1 MDINL
6 LDEIN
11 EYKKQLKEK
20 EKLALEK
27 AEEILGDSFEIEK
40 SLGFLEWKKTKPS
53 IIMPPSI
60 IIPPSIIMPPIKIK
74 PKLKKK

>member
-1 MDINL
+1 MNVNL
-6 LDEIN
+6 LN

-40 SLGFLEWKKTKPS
+40 SIGFINWKNTLQNSPLPNS
-53 IIMPPSI
+53 PL
-60 IIPPSIIMPPIKIK
+60 PIKFK
-74 PKLKKK
+74 PKSKKI

>member
-1 MDINL
+1 MNVNL
-6 LDEIN
+6 LN

-40 SLGFLEWKKTKPS
+40 SIGFINWKKTLQNSPLQNS
-53 IIMPPSI
+53 PLQSSPL
-60 IIPPSIIMPPIKIK
+60 PIKFK
-74 PKLKKK
+74 PKSKKI

>member
-1 MDINL
+1 MNEL
-6 LDEIN
+6 ENEIN

-40 SLGFLEWKKTKPS
+40 SIGFLEWKKNS
-53 IIMPPSI
+53 IPIE
-60 IIPPSIIMPPIKIK
+60 PIKFKTKSQK
-74 PKLKKK
+74 PKKIK

>member
-1 MDINL
+1 MNKFKN
-6 LDEIN
+6 EIN

-40 SLGFLEWKKTKPS
+40 SLGFLEWKKINPN
-53 IIMPPSI
+53 
-60 IIPPSIIMPPIKIK
+60 IIMPPIKIK

>member
-1 MDINL
+1 MNVNL
-6 LDEIN
+6 LN

-40 SLGFLEWKKTKPS
+40 SIGFINWKKTLQNSPLQNS
-53 IIMPPSI
+53 PLQTSPL
-60 IIPPSIIMPPIKIK
+60 PIKFK
-74 PKLKKK
+74 PKSKKI